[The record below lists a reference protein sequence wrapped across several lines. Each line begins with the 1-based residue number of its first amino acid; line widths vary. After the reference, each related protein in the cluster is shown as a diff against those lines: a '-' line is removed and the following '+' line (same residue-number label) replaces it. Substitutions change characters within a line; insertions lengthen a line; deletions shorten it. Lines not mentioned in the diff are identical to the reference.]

1 MSGRT
6 PVAGPPAVGRRRFL
20 RRAGTVLGVG
30 LGITMTATPA
40 WAPPSCVTKCTRI
53 APCWA
58 CSGFTFF
65 ECRCSGGITMTATPA
80 WAPPGGTCVTK
91 CTKAATCWLC
101 GGYTMYKCSCAGGT
115 PYYTCLNKCSDSF
128 CRSYSGCV

>member
-40 WAPPSCVTKCTRI
+40 WAPP
-53 APCWA
+53 
-58 CSGFTFF
+58 
-65 ECRCSGGITMTATPA
+65 
-80 WAPPGGTCVTK
+80 GGTCVTK

-101 GGYTMYKCSCAGGT
+101 GGYTMFKCSCAGGS

-128 CRSYSGCV
+128 CRSYSRCV